1 MCVCV
6 TLTESLRLSLRN
18 LRDILDIY
26 EIEEAALINL
36 T

>member
-1 MCVCV
+1 MCL

-18 LRDILDIY
+18 LRDTLDNY

-36 T
+36 A